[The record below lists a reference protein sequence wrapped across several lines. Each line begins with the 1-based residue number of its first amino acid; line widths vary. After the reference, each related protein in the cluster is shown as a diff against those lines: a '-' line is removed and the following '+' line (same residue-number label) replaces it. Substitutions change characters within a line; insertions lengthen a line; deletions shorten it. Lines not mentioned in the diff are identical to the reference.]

1 MNVLTTCG
9 HTVGLKQSP
18 SVVFS
23 SSSDLAVEK
32 QGVNQQPSSEEAS
45 LTEGLTNE
53 TSKDELE
60 TQQVSGEC
68 CLLISVMCCLLV
80 WNYPQCFASCK
91 VIRNGTSG
99 TWFRIPCQWNLDSG
113 ILDFRT
119 PESRIPDFASKYLL
133 SLCHALRYFG
143 RSENLW
149 AWIPGFKNPD
159 YLPWGDVFLRSKT
172 CGSASRPQ
180 KLTFAKKL
188 CFCMA
193 FSNFLYR
200 SDTFLFSTKRVGVWV
215 LLLFSSFLPP
225 YIRKQFIV
233 GLIFRS
239 CQYEGIVRVVHSK

>member
-91 VIRNGTSG
+91 VIRNGLGFWIPRFFSRYFIPDSLSMKIGFRNSG
-99 TWFRIPCQWNLDSG
+99 FQ
-113 ILDFRT
+113 
-119 PESRIPDFASKYLL
+119 ESRVQDS
-133 SLCHALRYFG
+133 
-143 RSENLW
+143 
-149 AWIPGFKNPD
+149 
-159 YLPWGDVFLRSKT
+159 
-172 CGSASRPQ
+172 
-180 KLTFAKKL
+180 
-188 CFCMA
+188 
-193 FSNFLYR
+193 
-200 SDTFLFSTKRVGVWV
+200 
-215 LLLFSSFLPP
+215 
-225 YIRKQFIV
+225 
-233 GLIFRS
+233 
-239 CQYEGIVRVVHSK
+239 

>member
-1 MNVLTTCG
+1 MVLSVFIQYPFGRGKTVHMNSHTCFLKQIRTMSLSNLPLIRTVSFFPRRFGKSDPPFPIFKLFEKVRLPTLFASLLFQRRTRERLVNVLTTCG

-91 VIRNGTSG
+91 VIRNGLGFWIPRFFRGTS
-99 TWFRIPCQWNLDSG
+99 FRFPCQ
-113 ILDFRT
+113 
-119 PESRIPDFASKYLL
+119 
-133 SLCHALRYFG
+133 
-143 RSENLW
+143 
-149 AWIPGFKNPD
+149 
-159 YLPWGDVFLRSKT
+159 
-172 CGSASRPQ
+172 
-180 KLTFAKKL
+180 
-188 CFCMA
+188 
-193 FSNFLYR
+193 
-200 SDTFLFSTKRVGVWV
+200 
-215 LLLFSSFLPP
+215 
-225 YIRKQFIV
+225 
-233 GLIFRS
+233 
-239 CQYEGIVRVVHSK
+239 

>member
-91 VIRNGTSG
+91 VIRNGLGFWIPRFFPGTS
-99 TWFRIPCQWNLDSG
+99 FRIPCQWNLDSG
-113 ILDFRT
+113 ILDFRS

-149 AWIPGFKNPD
+149 AWTPGFRNPD
-159 YLPWGDVFLRSKT
+159 YFPWGDVFLRSKT

-180 KLTFAKKL
+180 KPTFAKN
-188 CFCMA
+188 CVF
-193 FSNFLYR
+193 
-200 SDTFLFSTKRVGVWV
+200 VWHFQISFIV
-215 LLLFSSFLPP
+215 VILFSS
-225 YIRKQFIV
+225 RQK
-233 GLIFRS
+233 G
-239 CQYEGIVRVVHSK
+239 